1 MDRPITL
8 FCSLQISPHLFNLT
22 AAVCRQTQKWDSVFL
37 EDAVFQPIPLG
48 LFGAGRSLDH
58 AELVIEGI
66 LHRLKL
72 AGIATE
78 GKIRLWAG
86 YVFL

>member
-1 MDRPITL
+1 MVQEGDDL
-8 FCSLQISPHLFNLT
+8 G
-22 AAVCRQTQKWDSVFL
+22 AVADGVGG
-37 EDAVFQPIPLG
+37 EGG
-48 LFGAGRSLDH
+48 LAGAGRSLDH

-78 GKIRLWAG
+78 GEDQTLGRVCLSLIHLWMRNHP
-86 YVFL
+86 